1 MATLAAHFPA
11 VPAARWLDAA
21 TRGGARALGLR
32 GSARSTPGARPGVL
46 DVLVDDIGRAARV
59 AGARSRTAVADAR
72 WRWVAPPHEPPQRA
86 MNQVVKFGRMIKFEH
101 TLFALPFALA
111 AAAIAAR
118 GHGLSIARVAGIV
131 VAMAGARTAAMG
143 FNRIVDRHIDARNP
157 RTAGRELPT
166 GRDLAARR
174 LGADR
179 SRASTVFLAA
189 AAALG
194 PLCLA
199 LAPVALAILLGYS
212 LTKRFT
218 ALCHLF
224 LGLAIAG
231 GPAGAWIAVRGDFG
245 WAPGLLMLA
254 VGCWIAGFDILYA
267 LADRDFD
274 RAAGLHSIPARLG
287 VTGALVV
294 SALLHAVTV
303 AALFALA
310 PAAGPRRP
318 LPRRRRGRRRPP
330 RLGARDRPPERSL
343 PPQRRL
349 LQPERLRLGRVLR
362 DARRLARR
370 ASRLR
375 RDQAF
380 AEIRA
385 GEARV
390 RTASRACRGS
400 VARRRPAE

>member
-1 MATLAAHFPA
+1 MSVSPSTLPGQDAT
-11 VPAARWLDAA
+11 
-21 TRGGARALGLR
+21 GGAVGKFLR
-32 GSARSTPGARPGVL
+32 MV
-46 DVLVDDIGRAARV
+46 
-59 AGARSRTAVADAR
+59 
-72 WRWVAPPHEPPQRA
+72 
-86 MNQVVKFGRMIKFEH
+86 KFEH

-131 VAMAGARTAAMG
+131 IAMAGARTAAMG

-157 RTAGRELPT
+157 RTARRELPS
-166 GRDLAARR
+166 GEISLRAAWT
-174 LGADR
+174 LTLV
-179 SRASTVFLAA
+179 ASAVFLAA

-199 LAPVALAILLGYS
+199 LAPVALAILFAYS

-245 WAPGLLMLA
+245 WAPGLLTLA
-254 VGCWIAGFDILYA
+254 VGCWIAGFDVLYA

-274 RAAGLHSIPARLG
+274 RASGLHSIPARLG
-287 VTGALVV
+287 VGGALVV

-310 PAAGPRRP
+310 RVAGLGVPYLGGVAVVTALLAYEHAIVRP
-318 LPRRRRGRRRPP
+318 SDL
-330 RLGARDRPPERSL
+330 
-343 PPQRRL
+343 
-349 LQPERLRLGRVLR
+349 
-362 DARRLARR
+362 
-370 ASRLR
+370 SRL
-375 RDQAF
+375 DIAF
-380 AEIRA
+380 FNLN
-385 GEARV
+385 GYV
-390 RTASRACRGS
+390 S
-400 VARRRPAE
+400 VAFFAATLLDVLL

>member
-1 MATLAAHFPA
+1 MSASPGTLQGPA
-11 VPAARWLDAA
+11 SA
-21 TRGGARALGLR
+21 GGAVAKFLR
-32 GSARSTPGARPGVL
+32 MV
-46 DVLVDDIGRAARV
+46 
-59 AGARSRTAVADAR
+59 
-72 WRWVAPPHEPPQRA
+72 
-86 MNQVVKFGRMIKFEH
+86 KFEH

-111 AAAIAAR
+111 AAAVAAR
-118 GHGLSIARVAGIV
+118 GQGLSVARVAGIV
-131 VAMAGARTAAMG
+131 IAMAGARTAAMG

-166 GRDLAARR
+166 GAISLRAAWT
-174 LGADR
+174 LTLV
-179 SRASTVFLAA
+179 SSIVFLAA

-194 PLCLA
+194 PLCLT
-199 LAPVALAILLGYS
+199 LAPVALAILFGYS

-274 RAAGLHSIPARLG
+274 RASGLHSIPARLG

-310 PAAGPRRP
+310 PVAGLGVPYLAGVGVVAALLAYEHAIVRP
-318 LPRRRRGRRRPP
+318 SDL
-330 RLGARDRPPERSL
+330 
-343 PPQRRL
+343 
-349 LQPERLRLGRVLR
+349 
-362 DARRLARR
+362 
-370 ASRLR
+370 SRL
-375 RDQAF
+375 DIAF
-380 AEIRA
+380 FNLN
-385 GEARV
+385 GYV
-390 RTASRACRGS
+390 S
-400 VARRRPAE
+400 VAFFVATLVDVLI